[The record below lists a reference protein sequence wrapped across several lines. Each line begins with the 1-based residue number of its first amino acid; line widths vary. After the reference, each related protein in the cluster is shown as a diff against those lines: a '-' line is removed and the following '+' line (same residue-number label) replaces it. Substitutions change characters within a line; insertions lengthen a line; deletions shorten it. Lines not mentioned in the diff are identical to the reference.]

1 MIINTNEESTTMI
14 IVIFILFFVS
24 LFFSGSETALTAA
37 NRLRLQSEANAGDLK
52 SKRLHNLVS
61 KPSEF
66 ITTIL
71 IGNNIANLIM
81 PVLLT
86 MIAMEYGLNL
96 TILTMILTVSIILFA
111 EIIPKS
117 IAAAFPEEVGK
128 LVMPIINLFIFI
140 LKPITIVLN
149 KITEL
154 ITKKLSKGERES
166 WTVTKDELM
175 SMVDIAGGEGALR
188 RSESLRVRGVL
199 DFDTLNVKDVLQT
212 PRTEMQAIQIDST
225 FDEVRDFVIE
235 GMYTRY
241 PVYGED
247 TDDLVGIFHTKYL
260 LKWSLEPERSFIE
273 FCDMDPLRVR
283 EFNNIEEVLR
293 LMTKHRRHMAIVL
306 DEFGGTEGLLT
317 HEDIIETLL
326 GIEIKDELDT
336 KESAIVRYLKDDVI
350 ICDGKIT
357 LHRLNGIFQSN
368 IPEEENTLSGY
379 LYYLFE
385 DIPERFET
393 VEDDENHYEILVM
406 EENTIRLVRITKLEV
421 EEDEEMV

>member
-1 MIINTNEESTTMI
+1 MLIA
-14 IVIFILFFVS
+14 IFILFFVS

-37 NRLRLQSEANAGDLK
+37 NQLRLQSEANAGDLQ
-52 SKRLHNLVS
+52 SKKLHKLVS

-71 IGNNIANLIM
+71 IGNNIANLVM

-86 MIAMEYGLNL
+86 TIAIEYGYNL
-96 TILTMILTVSIILFA
+96 TVLTIILTVSIILFA
-111 EIIPKS
+111 EILPKS
-117 IAAAFPEEVGK
+117 IAAAFPEQVGK
-128 LVMPIINLFIFI
+128 MVMPIINLFIIIF
-140 LKPITIVLN
+140 KPITIVLN
-149 KITEL
+149 KITDL
-154 ITKKLSKGERES
+154 ITNKLSKGEKES
-166 WTVTKDELM
+166 WTVTKDEIM
-175 SMVDIAGGEGALR
+175 SIVDIAGGEGALDR
-188 RSESLRVRGVL
+188 KESLRLRGVL

-212 PRTEMQAIQIDST
+212 PRTEMHAIQIDST
-225 FDEVRDFVIE
+225 FEEVRDIVIE

-247 TDDLVGIFHTKYL
+247 TDDIIGIFHTKYL
-260 LKWSLEPERSFIE
+260 LKWSLDPSQPFVD
-273 FCDMDPLRVR
+273 FCDTDPLRVR
-283 EFNNIEEVLR
+283 EFNNIEEVLL
-293 LMTKHRRHMAIVL
+293 LMTKHRRHMVIVM
-306 DEFGGTEGLLT
+306 DEYGGTEGLLT

-336 KESAIVRYLKDDVI
+336 TESAIVRYLRDDVI
-350 ICDGKIT
+350 VCDGKIT

-385 DIPERFET
+385 DIPERFDT
-393 VEDDENHYEILVM
+393 IEDDENRYEILVM

-421 EEDEEMV
+421 EDEEITS

>member
-1 MIINTNEESTTMI
+1 MIINTNEESTTMIMI

-154 ITKKLSKGERES
+154 ITKKLSKG
-166 WTVTKDELM
+166 
-175 SMVDIAGGEGALR
+175 
-188 RSESLRVRGVL
+188 
-199 DFDTLNVKDVLQT
+199 
-212 PRTEMQAIQIDST
+212 
-225 FDEVRDFVIE
+225 
-235 GMYTRY
+235 
-241 PVYGED
+241 
-247 TDDLVGIFHTKYL
+247 
-260 LKWSLEPERSFIE
+260 
-273 FCDMDPLRVR
+273 
-283 EFNNIEEVLR
+283 
-293 LMTKHRRHMAIVL
+293 
-306 DEFGGTEGLLT
+306 
-317 HEDIIETLL
+317 
-326 GIEIKDELDT
+326 
-336 KESAIVRYLKDDVI
+336 
-350 ICDGKIT
+350 
-357 LHRLNGIFQSN
+357 
-368 IPEEENTLSGY
+368 
-379 LYYLFE
+379 
-385 DIPERFET
+385 
-393 VEDDENHYEILVM
+393 
-406 EENTIRLVRITKLEV
+406 
-421 EEDEEMV
+421 

>member
-1 MIINTNEESTTMI
+1 MLIA
-14 IVIFILFFVS
+14 IFILFFVS

-37 NRLRLQSEANAGDLK
+37 NQLRLQSEANAGDLQ
-52 SKRLHNLVS
+52 SKKLHKLVS

-71 IGNNIANLIM
+71 IGNNIANLVM

-86 MIAMEYGLNL
+86 TIAIEYGYSLTVL
-96 TILTMILTVSIILFA
+96 TIILTVSIILFA
-111 EIIPKS
+111 EILPKS
-117 IAAAFPEEVGK
+117 IAAAFPEQVGK
-128 LVMPIINLFIFI
+128 MVMPIINLFIFI
-140 LKPITIVLN
+140 FKPITIVLN
-149 KITEL
+149 KITDL
-154 ITKKLSKGERES
+154 ITNKLSKGEKES
-166 WTVTKDELM
+166 WTVTKDEIM
-175 SMVDIAGGEGALR
+175 SIVDIAGGEGALDR
-188 RSESLRVRGVL
+188 KESLRLRGVL

-212 PRTEMQAIQIDST
+212 PRTEMHAIQIDST
-225 FDEVRDFVIE
+225 FEEVRDIVIE

-247 TDDLVGIFHTKYL
+247 TDDIIGIFHTKYL
-260 LKWSLEPERSFIE
+260 LKWSLDPSQPFVD
-273 FCDMDPLRVR
+273 FCDTDPLRVR
-283 EFNNIEEVLR
+283 EFNNIEEVLL
-293 LMTKHRRHMAIVL
+293 LMTKHRRHMVIVM
-306 DEFGGTEGLLT
+306 DEYGGTEGLLT

-336 KESAIVRYLKDDVI
+336 TESAIVRYLRDDVI
-350 ICDGKIT
+350 VCDGKIT

-385 DIPERFET
+385 DIPERFDT
-393 VEDDENHYEILVM
+393 IEDDENRYEILVM

-421 EEDEEMV
+421 EDEEITS

>member
-1 MIINTNEESTTMI
+1 MLIA
-14 IVIFILFFVS
+14 IFILFFVS

-37 NRLRLQSEANAGDLK
+37 NQLRLQSEANAGDLQ
-52 SKRLHNLVS
+52 SKKLHKLVS

-71 IGNNIANLIM
+71 IGNNIANLVM

-86 MIAMEYGLNL
+86 TIAIEYGYNL
-96 TILTMILTVSIILFA
+96 TVLTIILTVSIILFA
-111 EIIPKS
+111 EILPKS
-117 IAAAFPEEVGK
+117 IVAAFPEQVGK
-128 LVMPIINLFIFI
+128 MVMPIINLFIIIF
-140 LKPITIVLN
+140 KPITIVLN
-149 KITEL
+149 KITDL
-154 ITKKLSKGERES
+154 ITNKLSKGEKES
-166 WTVTKDELM
+166 WTVTKDEIM
-175 SMVDIAGGEGALR
+175 SIVDIAGGEGALDR
-188 RSESLRVRGVL
+188 KESLRLRGVL

-212 PRTEMQAIQIDST
+212 PRTEMHAIQIDST
-225 FDEVRDFVIE
+225 FEEVRDIVIE

-247 TDDLVGIFHTKYL
+247 TDDIIGIFHTKYL
-260 LKWSLEPERSFIE
+260 LKWSLDPSRPFVD
-273 FCDMDPLRVR
+273 FCDTDPLRVR
-283 EFNNIEEVLR
+283 EFNNIEEVLL
-293 LMTKHRRHMAIVL
+293 LMTKHRRHMVIVM
-306 DEFGGTEGLLT
+306 DEYGGTEGLLT

-336 KESAIVRYLKDDVI
+336 TESAIVRYLRDDVI
-350 ICDGKIT
+350 VCDGKIT

-385 DIPERFET
+385 DIPERFDT
-393 VEDDENHYEILVM
+393 IEDDENRYEILVM

-421 EEDEEMV
+421 EDDEITS